1 MASKECVF
9 LEDADNE
16 TPSFL
21 YDHEKSLAVVIDQ
34 NSQRP
39 IGIAFTIVSAIR
51 R

>member
-1 MASKECVF
+1 MSGR
-9 LEDADNE
+9 L
-16 TPSFL
+16 SFTIN
-21 YDHEKSLAVVIDQ
+21 EKSLAVVIDQ